1 MGFTRS
7 TADIIVHQKLGDYPN
22 QDDGLSADELK
33 KRYDY
38 PAETLQKDLN
48 KLETELESETAAA
61 SLGATALD
69 ENDASAK
76 NVDAK
81 LKKIYTEFKEVRD
94 GAIKDGSL
102 VTSKIQDGAITNN
115 KIAEEAVSTNKIENS
130 AVTTD
135 KIADQNVTTN
145 KIADGAVT
153 GEKVDAE
160 VKKAANITAE
170 KMSDNDTSEGNVQE
184 KLNKLAYDLTRVSQG
199 GVADGAITTEK
210 VVDMAIT
217 KNKVANGAISTEKIE
232 DDAITTSKVVDGA
245 ITKAKIDFELFLVPS
260 GFIGMWSGY
269 TVPTGW
275 LLCDGT
281 NGTPDLRNRFV
292 VGSGSDYTIGDKG
305 GEKTHVLTKA
315 EMPAHTHT
323 LDIAAES
330 YDTRPTHANT
340 LMTYESKESVY
351 YGEMSGGDWS
361 DRHYEIL
368 STVGSGAAHE
378 NRPPYYALAFIM
390 KA

>member
-7 TADIIVHQKLGDYPN
+7 TTDIIVHQKLSDYPN
-22 QDDGLSADELK
+22 QEDGVSSDELK
-33 KRYDY
+33 KRFDY

-48 KLETELESETAAA
+48 KLETELEGETAAA
-61 SLGATALD
+61 SVGATALD
-69 ENDASAK
+69 ENDVSAK

-81 LKKIYTEFKEVRD
+81 QKKIYAELKEVRD
-94 GAIKDGSL
+94 GGVKDSSI
-102 VTSKIQDGAITNN
+102 VTAKIANGAITNE
-115 KIAEEAVSTNKIENS
+115 KILNGAVNTSKLADDS
-130 AVTTD
+130 VTTA
-135 KIADQNVTTN
+135 KIPDGNVTTA
-145 KIADGAVT
+145 KIANGAIT
-153 GEKVDAE
+153 GEKVDSE

-170 KMSDNDTSEGNVQE
+170 KMSDNDTSEGNVQD

-217 KNKVANGAISTEKIE
+217 KAKIANDSISMEKVADN
-232 DDAITTSKVVDGA
+232 AITTSKVVDGA

-305 GEKTHVLTKA
+305 GANSVALTVA
-315 EMPAHTHT
+315 NLPAHNHYTKCVDATSERSTSGNGNVLGNNWSGDTDLVMHT
-323 LDIAAES
+323 
-330 YDTRPTHANT
+330 
-340 LMTYESKESVY
+340 
-351 YGEMSGGDWS
+351 
-361 DRHYEIL
+361 
-368 STVGSGAAHE
+368 GSGYDFTINTSNTGSDTVHE